1 MVRTSRGVSLFD
13 HHVHTDRSD
22 GTKSLAD
29 RAKSVAV
36 RPHGV
41 SDHFPWKNKMQTDD
55 DVLRYLDEATGLGL
69 RVGIEYDL
77 GVAPPLRAT
86 SRESLHYVIGALH
99 QIEIAPGEWLGYD
112 EAGAYLKGRLTTFDD
127 ATRFLDASLQERI
140 RERTLEVV
148 RAGIERDGIDI
159 VGHATMGPLA
169 ALGDPEAAYPA
180 EWQERFIRLCRDN
193 DVAIEVNECYGVPHR
208 GFLERAERMGAR
220 FSVGTDS
227 HFSIKPLD
235 KTMEMIRAAGLS
247 EDRFLAG
254 SRVRR
259 PLPGRP

>member
-1 MVRTSRGVSLFD
+1 MSLFD

-22 GTKSLAD
+22 GTRSLAD
-29 RAKSVAV
+29 RAESTRV

-41 SDHFPWKNKMQTDD
+41 SDHFPWKKKMQTDD
-55 DVLRYLDEATGLGL
+55 DVLRYVDEASALGL
-69 RVGIEYDL
+69 RVGLEYDL
-77 GVAPPLRAT
+77 GVAPELRQT
-86 SRESLHYVIGALH
+86 TREALHYLIGSVHQVAL
-99 QIEIAPGEWLGYD
+99 QKGEWIEFD
-112 EAGAYLKGRLTTFDD
+112 TAGAYLKGRTTTFGN
-127 ATRFLDASLQERI
+127 AKRFLDAALQERI

-159 VGHATMGPLA
+159 LGHATMGPLA
-169 ALGDPEAAYPA
+169 ALGDPEVAYPPD
-180 EWQERFIRLCRDN
+180 WQERLIQLCVST

-208 GFLERAERMGAR
+208 AFLERAHRLGAR

-235 KTMEMIRAAGLS
+235 KTMEMISGAGLP

-254 SRVRR
+254 SRVRPVR
-259 PLPGRP
+259 G

>member
-1 MVRTSRGVSLFD
+1 MTLFD

-22 GTKSLAD
+22 GTKTLAD
-29 RAKSVAV
+29 RAESVRI

-41 SDHFPWKNKMQTDD
+41 SDHFPWPNKMRSDD
-55 DVLRYLDEATGLGL
+55 DVLRYAEEASTLGL

-77 GVAPPLRAT
+77 GVAPELRAT
-86 SRESLHYVIGALH
+86 TRDALDYIIGAMH
-99 QIEIAPGEWLGYD
+99 QIEIVKDEWIQYD
-112 EAGAYLKGRLTTFDD
+112 EAGAFLKGRLHSFS
-127 ATRFLDASLQERI
+127 AVKKFLDEPLLQWRI

-227 HFSIKPLD
+227 HFSIKPID

-247 EDRFLAG
+247 EGRFLAG
-254 SRVRR
+254 SRVPRQV
-259 PLPGRP
+259 PGRR